1 MTYTT
6 QSELE
11 DHYGTS
17 LLVDLTDR
25 AEVATGGIDA
35 VVVAQAIDDAAGEIN
50 GYLKAKYVLPIDG
63 IPDPLGVLARRM
75 AIYNLHV
82 YEPSAKITRDY
93 ERAIATLKD
102 ISKGLVKLDAAGVAP
117 KSSGAGGAQVT
128 DRERPM
134 TAENMK
140 GFI

>member
-11 DHYGTS
+11 DHYGTA

-25 AEVATGGIDA
+25 AEVATGVIDTD
-35 VVVAQAIDDAAGEIN
+35 VVAQAIDDAAGEIN
-50 GYLKAKYVLPIDG
+50 GYLKAKYVLPIEG
-63 IPDPLGVLARRM
+63 VPDPLGVLARRI

-82 YEPSAKITRDY
+82 YDPTPKIVRDY
-93 ERAIATLKD
+93 ERAIQTLKD
-102 ISKGLVKLDAAGVAP
+102 ISKGLVQLDAEGVAP

-134 TAENMK
+134 TADNMK